1 LAPWC
6 DTWTIHA
13 SLTGVR
19 VVGQRRRGVPNPF
32 EPFAGYCRE
41 RLVEDPH
48 LWATTPFDELLDL
61 GYDRSY
67 PTFTRQ
73 WVPETLPAPVDL
85 PRRQRPFAGISV
97 RPPPRSAVGDR
108 PEGRAR

>member
-1 LAPWC
+1 
-6 DTWTIHA
+6 
-13 SLTGVR
+13 
-19 VVGQRRRGVPNPF
+19 VPDPF

-48 LWATTPFDELLDL
+48 LWATTLFDELLEL

-85 PRRQRPFAGISV
+85 PRRPSPFAGISV
-97 RPPPRSAVGDR
+97 RPPPRSAVGGRSGGPCTLIGRLVLVADR
-108 PEGRAR
+108 